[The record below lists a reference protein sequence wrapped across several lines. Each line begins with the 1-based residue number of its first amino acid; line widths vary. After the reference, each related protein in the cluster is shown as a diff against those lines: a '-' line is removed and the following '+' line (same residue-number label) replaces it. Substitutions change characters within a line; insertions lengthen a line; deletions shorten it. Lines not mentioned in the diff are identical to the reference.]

1 MGTDEA
7 TRYAE
12 FCQFKQQVRG
22 SDSHL
27 IVGIDVAKDRHHAFF
42 GMPTGRTLLRR
53 LIFEN
58 NHDGFE
64 KLTARADQLMRQNG
78 LSKVVY
84 AVEPTGNYHKPLAHW
99 LQSHDQM
106 LVLVSNKAI
115 AENRQT
121 LDGRWD
127 KNDTKDSAN
136 VADLVCQGKCQFF
149 EKPEPDIV
157 TLRSLLALRRQ
168 LKKDEHALRMQIRNG
183 LIVKY
188 FPEFDALW
196 GSCLEENLR
205 LVGECLSPRQ
215 IIDMG
220 FDAFVDTVTSK
231 DRGERQLQRLK
242 KIYAAARVSVG
253 CPMDEEACFEAKMVA
268 ERMKNLRRKVK
279 ETEAHIEA
287 VCRRFKW
294 YHLLLTIP
302 GFGPVVVACVLGCI
316 GDPHRFKGRKQVTRL
331 AGLDLNAKRSGKR
344 SDSAVAVI
352 SKRGNT
358 SLRYSLYQASVIA
371 TIHDE
376 YFRELFTRY
385 LSGREKERGIKTKM
399 RVKLAAK
406 MLVIAWTMMKNE
418 TAFNPEF
425 LEANMA

>member
-53 LIFEN
+53 LIFDN
-58 NHDGFE
+58 NLHGFE
-64 KLTARADQLMRQNG
+64 QLMRQNG
-78 LSKVVY
+78 LSQAVY

-99 LQSHDQM
+99 LQSRGQM

-149 EKPEPDIV
+149 EKPEPDLV
-157 TLRSLLALRRQ
+157 TLRSLLALRRR
-168 LKKDEHALRMQIRNG
+168 LKKDEHALRMHIRNG

-196 GSCLEENLR
+196 GSCLEENLK
-205 LVGECLSPRQ
+205 LVGQCLSPRQ
-215 IIDMG
+215 IVDMG
-220 FDAFVDTVTSK
+220 FSAFVDTVTGK
-231 DRGERQLQRLK
+231 DRGERRLQRLK
-242 KIYAAARVSVG
+242 KIYEAAEVSVG
-253 CPMDEEACFEAKMVA
+253 CPMDEEARFEAQMIA
-268 ERMKNLRRKVK
+268 ERMRRLREKVK
-279 ETEAHIEA
+279 QTEAHIEA
-287 VCRRFKW
+287 VCRRFTW

-302 GFGPVVVACVLGCI
+302 GFGPFVASTVLSCI
-316 GDPHRFKGRKQVTRL
+316 GDPHRFDSRKSVIRL

-344 SDSAVAVI
+344 SGSAVAVI

-358 SLRYSLYQASVIA
+358 GLRYALYHASMIA
-371 TIHDE
+371 TASDKH
-376 YFRELFTRY
+376 FRELFTRY

-418 TAFNPEF
+418 TVFNPEL
-425 LEANMA
+425 LESSMA